1 MVFGVSRRQTLEAPR
16 LPHDHQ
22 PRSPLWTPFAT
33 TSSISSPNMA
43 SLDNAN
49 PTIHL
54 SASTSSGIFGSGAR
68 RAGAGGGS
76 QTVQDLWAEEGAD
89 DIYKEESED
98 LAEGQEQDA
107 SEDIDQ
113 EEIFGACP
121 LVVPLLHL
129 LSLTYLKP

>member
-1 MVFGVSRRQTLEAPR
+1 MVFGVSRRLTLEAPR

-22 PRSPLWTPFAT
+22 PRSPPRTPFAK
-33 TSSISSPNMA
+33 TSSNISSLNMA

-49 PTIHL
+49 PTIHS

-98 LAEGQEQDA
+98 LAEVQEQDA
-107 SEDIDQ
+107 GEDIDQ

-121 LVVPLLHL
+121 
-129 LSLTYLKP
+129 